1 MGLLVLT
8 FGTSVGDIRGKE
20 NPLLTPATFDPGDEV
35 SKLYSYPTLYYYV
48 GNFACLNHL
57 ISFAAA
63 EADQPRDLRGAIKHW
78 LHSDGQRPHSV

>member
-20 NPLLTPATFDPGDEV
+20 IPAPACRRMLHDAGPENPLLN
-35 SKLYSYPTLYYYV
+35 V

-63 EADQPRDLRGAIKHW
+63 EADHPRDLRDAIKHW